1 MRNSKYGR
9 RLISSFFFL
18 INLSNKNINALDV
31 SARSAILICADS
43 RDIIWSKNHTEPRAM
58 ASTTKIMSSLL
69 ALEEAAARGERNL
82 EITDEMIRVEG
93 SSMGLQVGDSVSLE
107 TLVRGMLLPSGN
119 DAANAVAISVC
130 GSREEFIKRMN
141 DRAKEIG
148 MIDTV
153 FCTPSGL
160 DEGNH
165 HSTALDMSILASYAM
180 ENETFAKISSEK
192 SARVQVGDR
201 TIWLENHNKLLDLY
215 PYCIGIKT
223 GFTEKAGRCL
233 VSCAEKDNV
242 RLICVTLNAPNDW
255 NDHIALYNYGFSN
268 TKNIKFDDTN
278 ECINVKID
286 GGEVES
292 VNAKG
297 STSFSRTFQNTNS
310 PNVKREIE
318 INKNLRAPVVKGQ
331 CVGTINYTYN
341 GKSIG
346 KNLLIS
352 QHDVK
357 IAPKK
362 NIFIRIFKSIG
373 SFFKNVF
380 SKIFR
385 NESD

>member
-1 MRNSKYGR
+1 MKNSKHGR

-18 INLSNKNINALDV
+18 LNLLNENIKAFDV

-82 EITDEMIRVEG
+82 EITDEMIQVEG
-93 SSMGLQVGDSVSLE
+93 SSMGLKVGDSVSLE
-107 TLVRGMLLPSGN
+107 TLVRGMMLPSGN

-130 GSREEFIKRMN
+130 GSREKFIKRMN

-148 MIDTV
+148 MTDTV

-160 DEGNH
+160 DVGNH

-180 ENETFAKISSEK
+180 ENETFAKIASEK
-192 SARVQVGDR
+192 NARVQVGDR
-201 TIWLENHNKLLDLY
+201 TIWLENHNKLLNLY

-242 RLICVTLNAPNDW
+242 RLICVTLNAPDDW
-255 NDHIALYNYGFSN
+255 NDHIALYNYGFAN

-278 ECINVKID
+278 EHIDVKLE

-292 VNAKG
+292 VKAKG

-310 PNVKREIE
+310 PDVKREIE
-318 INKNLRAPVVKGQ
+318 INKNLRAPIVKGQ
-331 CVGTINYTYN
+331 CVGTISYTYN

-346 KNLLIS
+346 KNLLIA

-357 IAPKK
+357 ISPKK
-362 NIFIRIFKSIG
+362 NIFIRIFRSIG
-373 SFFKNVF
+373 SFFKNIF
-380 SKIFR
+380 SKIFKK
-385 NESD
+385 

>member
-1 MRNSKYGR
+1 MKNSKYGR

-18 INLSNKNINALDV
+18 LSLSNEKTNALDV

-43 RDIIWSKNHTEPRAM
+43 RDIVWSKKHTEPRAM

-82 EITDEMIRVEG
+82 EITDEMIKVEG
-93 SSMGLQVGDSVSLE
+93 SSMGLKVGDSVSLD

-130 GSREEFIKRMN
+130 GSREKFIRRMN

-148 MIDTV
+148 MTDTV

-160 DEGNH
+160 DVGNH
-165 HSTALDMSILASYAM
+165 HSTALDMSILAAYAM
-180 ENETFAKISSEK
+180 ENENFAKISSEK
-192 SARVQVGDR
+192 NARVQVGDR
-201 TIWLENHNKLLDLY
+201 TIWLENHNKLLNLY

-233 VSCAEKDNV
+233 VSCAEKNDV
-242 RLICVTLNAPNDW
+242 RLICVTLNAPDDW
-255 NDHIALYNYGFSN
+255 NDHIALYNYGFAN

-278 ECINVKID
+278 EYVDVKLE
-286 GGEVES
+286 GGEVEN
-292 VNAKG
+292 VKAKG

-310 PNVKREIE
+310 PDIKRDIE
-318 INKNLRAPVVKGQ
+318 INKNLRAPIVKGE
-331 CVGTINYTYN
+331 CVGTINYIYN
-341 GKSIG
+341 EKNIG
-346 KNLLIS
+346 KNLLIA

-362 NIFIRIFKSIG
+362 NIFIRMFQSIG
-373 SFFKNVF
+373 SFFKNIF
-380 SKIFR
+380 SKMFK
-385 NESD
+385 NK